1 MKFPYT
7 QYDVEPTPSQ
17 PGVSVVFR
25 PVIPFRLT
33 GATAG
38 AVFYGLLD
46 SGADETL
53 IPKEIAD
60 HIGVESISDQT
71 GTILSASGEMPATYG
86 AVSIEFGPE
95 SERYRWRAVVG
106 IVDQPWKEALLG
118 HIGFLRYFDVTF
130 LGDDRAVQLARNT
143 VPLPST

>member
-1 MKFPYT
+1 MKFPYG

-17 PGVSVVFR
+17 PGVTVVYR
-25 PVIPFRLT
+25 PVIPVRLI
-33 GATAG
+33 GVSAA

-53 IPKEIAD
+53 IPQEVANLV
-60 HIGVESISDQT
+60 GAERVSDQT
-71 GTILSASGEMPATYG
+71 GMILSASGEMPVTYG
-86 AVSIEFGPE
+86 AVTIEFGLGP
-95 SERYRWRAVVG
+95 ERYRWRATVG

-130 LGDDRAVQLARNT
+130 LGGHRESQLTRNT
-143 VPLPST
+143 VALPSP